1 MLYCTYCGGSNLTP
15 VYAADG
21 VTIRYYRCAPY
32 PDGCGRIVIHPI
44 VIDQNSAIK
53 EVDSE

>member
-1 MLYCTYCGGSNLTP
+1 MTLYCPYCGGSNLTP

-32 PDGCGRIVIHPI
+32 PDGCGSIVRTP
-44 VIDQNSAIK
+44 VVGDLAFGSQK
-53 EVDSE
+53 R